1 MMESKNNMNIEE
13 LAAQH
18 DNGSIESLIND
29 LSSKDGITRVKARR
43 ALVTIGG
50 RTVAALSNALEG
62 KNTQQRWE
70 AAKALSQ
77 IVDPAAIGVLVK
89 TLEDKTFDLRWLAA
103 EGLINI
109 GKPSIVPLLHRLI
122 EKTDSVW
129 VREGAHHVFHD
140 IHDPN
145 LKNILRSV
153 LDALEVSDTHI
164 QIPFAA
170 ESALKSLE

>member
-1 MMESKNNMNIEE
+1 
-13 LAAQH
+13 LAALLKATELDPAYLEAHVRLAEYYAEKKLYKKSEAEVEQAKK
-18 DNGSIESLIND
+18 INAD
-29 LSSKDGITRVKARR
+29 QVEGL
-43 ALVTIGG
+43 LVAGQAH
-50 RTVAALSNALEG
+50 AA
-62 KNTQQRWE
+62 QQRWE

-77 IVDPAAIGVLVK
+77 IVDPAAVGVLVK
-89 TLEDKTFDLRWLAA
+89 TLEDKTFDLCWLAA

-109 GKPSIVPLLHRLI
+109 GKPSLVPLLHRLI

-145 LKNILRSV
+145 LKLVLRPV
-153 LDALEVSDTHI
+153 LDALEDSDTHI

-170 ESALKSLE
+170 EAALKSLE